1 MLKYGLTENSLTERP
16 DDYTAQVYSAGSLDK
31 EAIIERMLRR
41 GTLLTKTDILAVF
54 NGIEEEV
61 AAVTRE
67 GFTVNMPLLNTS
79 FSISGVFEGPLDSFD
94 PNRHRLYVN
103 LTKGTILRD
112 AEMRVPLTKTDAV
125 VSQPHILE
133 VKDAISDTVNK
144 ILTPGGVLQLWG
156 SGIKVEGTEAEC
168 GLWFVPAIGQPI
180 KATVLVQNKPSSL
193 IAAIPVLPAGTY
205 SLRVVTQYSG
215 GKQLKQPK
223 VCMFDKPL
231 TVAP

>member
-1 MLKYGLTENSLTERP
+1 MLKYGLTGNALTERP

-41 GTLLTKTDILAVF
+41 GTLLTRTDILAVL

-61 AAVTRE
+61 SALTRE

-103 LTKGTILRD
+103 LAKGTILRD
-112 AEMRVPLTKTDAV
+112 AETQVALSKTDAM

-144 ILTPGGVLQLWG
+144 MLTPGGVLQLWG
-156 SGIKVEGTEAEC
+156 SGIKIDGAEDEC
-168 GLWFVPAIGQPI
+168 GLWFVPATGAPI
-180 KATVLVQNKPSSL
+180 RATVLVQNKPSSI
-193 IAAIPVLPAGTY
+193 IAAIPALPAGTY
-205 SLRVVTQYSG
+205 TLKVVTRFSG
-215 GKQLKQPK
+215 GKLLKQPK
-223 VCMFDKPL
+223 VCLFDKPL
-231 TVAP
+231 TVAI